1 MKILVVEDEV
11 KTGDYIKQG
20 LIESGFVVELVRT
33 GLDGHHKSMIGDYE
47 LIVLDVMLPDIE
59 GWKILSSLRESGKF
73 TPVLFLTARDHV
85 NDRVKGLELGA
96 DDYLVKPFAFAELL
110 ARVRTLIL
118 SLIHI

>member
-59 GWKILSSLRESGKF
+59 GWKILSSL
-73 TPVLFLTARDHV
+73 
-85 NDRVKGLELGA
+85 VKHPCSCP
-96 DDYLVKPFAFAELL
+96 YCKQFM
-110 ARVRTLIL
+110 
-118 SLIHI
+118 

>member
-47 LIVLDVMLPDIE
+47 LIALDVMLPDIE

-73 TPVLFLTARDHV
+73 
-85 NDRVKGLELGA
+85 KGTIPK
-96 DDYLVKPFAFAELL
+96 YV
-110 ARVRTLIL
+110 
-118 SLIHI
+118 